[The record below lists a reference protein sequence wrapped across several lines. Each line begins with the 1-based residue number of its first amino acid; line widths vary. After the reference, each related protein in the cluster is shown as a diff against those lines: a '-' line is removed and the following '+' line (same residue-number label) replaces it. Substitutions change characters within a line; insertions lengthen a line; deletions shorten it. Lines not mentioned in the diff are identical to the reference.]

1 MNSPLSVFVCGT
13 YSDLS
18 AERGAVLDALQQL
31 QVEHHS
37 MEFFGARSERPIET
51 CLAEVRRSRVLVVI
65 VGHRYGT
72 LVPGLGISYSEAEY
86 REAHRLGTRRIR
98 LLIYLQGAVST
109 VDEWVESDS
118 PKAELLESW
127 KATLKERHTCAVFTD
142 VNWLARQVAIDVG
155 RAVREIDDE
164 ERASQPGPPEPAVSL
179 TPSAMDTHFQV
190 SAVSS
195 QRFGDESRQLL
206 TGLATDPSGNI
217 VIAGTFWGT
226 IDFGCSRLVSAGQ
239 NIFLA
244 TFSRAGGCVWSNR
257 FGDGSEQVAAG
268 VGIDSDGAVFLAS
281 SFVGTLNFGGSDL
294 VSKGRY
300 NVALAKLDRTGKHVW
315 SHSFGDDRYHVA
327 ECIAVSSAGWIAIA
341 GRFQGSIDFGGGVLE
356 SKSAQTDMF
365 LAVFEGDG
373 HLRWAKRFGGP
384 HEQQTR
390 SIAIDHEGNIG
401 LTGVFKGS
409 VSFDRETLTETSPQE
424 YCGFLTKIDQFGN
437 VTWCKRFGDPF
448 VEQGSVVGFDRNN
461 GDLLT
466 AGFMRNKLPSDSTGN
481 AQAICLFARYN
492 PAGILRW
499 SKAFGTNAIASD
511 LSVGADG
518 RILLTGYFAGE
529 INLGLGPL
537 VSAGGYDL
545 FAAMFSPDGNAQWVR
560 RYGDE
565 RHQFLI
571 KGVQGFNREIV
582 LAGSFH
588 GTVDFGAGKL
598 VASGY
603 DGRTEGSE
611 DIFLTILEE
620 MPEPRISHTQFPSPP
635 PEVGHS
641 SVGVTREKLAGME
654 SSMHSAQPPWY
665 ESNLLWVPISLGV
678 GIILT
683 VVSAM
688 KHDLC
693 WLLLLAW
700 LCFGLGACAALRRT
714 RYFLSGTISAA
725 VVLAG
730 ALFLVKMWLCPSTAG
745 SGAHIPE
752 SPSSSSPTGRNEQPS
767 SQTSIGAAATQ
778 IAKTTSV
785 PTTSK
790 TPAKPSAPTS
800 RPSRSESIINNAPG
814 GIAISG
820 GTVNSPT
827 VNNNFAP
834 AVKVTASAQ
843 TRRETG
849 NPDAPWE
856 TRFTISTNVLVQTG
870 DLRLKCSGPVIRAG
884 VSRIN
889 PMSLATGSNGPDP
902 KDQNEVVY
910 ELGPEMLS
918 PGKVIT
924 IVVYSKNPVTVI
936 SGSIGRQEITF

>member
-13 YSDLS
+13 YSDLG

-51 CLAEVRRSRVLVVI
+51 CLAEVRRSRILVAI
-65 VGHRYGT
+65 VGHCYGT

-86 REAHRLGTRRIR
+86 QEAYRLGTRRIR
-98 LLIYLQGAVST
+98 TLIYLQGALST
-109 VDEWVESDS
+109 TDEREASGS
-118 PKAELLESW
+118 PNTRLLESW

-155 RAVREIDDE
+155 RAVREIEDE
-164 ERASQPGPPEPAVSL
+164 EQASQPSPPETALSL
-179 TPSAMDTHFQV
+179 SRSAADVHFQV

-206 TGLATDPSGNI
+206 YGLAVDPSGDI

-226 IDFGCSRLVSAGQ
+226 IDFGRSKLVSAGQ

-244 TFSRAGGCVWSNR
+244 MFSRAGNCVWSNR
-257 FGDGSEQVAAG
+257 YGDSSEHVVAG
-268 VGIDSDGAVFLAS
+268 VGVDSDGAVVVAS
-281 SFVGTLNFGGSDL
+281 SFTGTLNFGGSDL

-327 ECIAVSSAGWIAIA
+327 ECVAVSSAGWVAVA
-341 GRFQGSIDFGGGVLE
+341 GRFQGSIDFGGGILE
-356 SKSAQTDMF
+356 SKSAQTDIF
-365 LAVFEGDG
+365 LTVFDRDG
-373 HLRWAKRFGGP
+373 HLKWAKGFGGP

-390 SIAIDHEGNIG
+390 SIAIDHGGNIG

-409 VSFDRETLTETSPQE
+409 VSFDKETLTEPSPQE
-424 YCGFLTKIDQFGN
+424 YCGFLTKIDELGN
-437 VTWCKRFGDPF
+437 VVWCKRFGDPF

-461 GDLLT
+461 GDLLA

-481 AQAICLFARYN
+481 AQAICLFARYD
-492 PAGILRW
+492 PEGVLRW

-529 INLGLGPL
+529 INLGLGQL

-571 KGVQGFNREIV
+571 KGVQGLNREII

-588 GTVDFGAGKL
+588 GTVDFGIGRL
-598 VASGY
+598 IASGY
-603 DGRTEGSE
+603 DGRTEGAE

-620 MPEPRISHTQFPSPP
+620 MPEPRAVPTQFPPP
-635 PEVGHS
+635 SPEVEHG
-641 SVGVTREKLAGME
+641 SVGDAEGKLAGME
-654 SSMHSAQPPWY
+654 SSMHSAPPPWY

-700 LCFGLGACAALRRT
+700 LCFGLGASAALKRT
-714 RYFLSGTISAA
+714 RHFLSGTISAA
-725 VVLAG
+725 LVLAG
-730 ALFLVKMWLCPSTAG
+730 ALFLVKMWLCPSNTS
-745 SGAHIPE
+745 SGAHIPDAS
-752 SPSSSSPTGRNEQPS
+752 SPSSPTGRIEQPP
-767 SQTSIGAAATQ
+767 SQTSIESAT
-778 IAKTTSV
+778 ATTSV
-785 PTTSK
+785 PTTPK
-790 TPAKPSAPTS
+790 TPAEPSAAIPRS
-800 RPSRSESIINNAPG
+800 SRSDSIINSAPG

-820 GTVNSPT
+820 GTVNNPT

-843 TRRETG
+843 VRRETG

-870 DLRLKCSGPVIRAG
+870 DLRLKCSGPVISAG
-884 VSRIN
+884 LSRIN
-889 PMSLATGSNGPDP
+889 PMSLVTGSNGPDP
-902 KDQNEVVY
+902 NDRNQVVY

-924 IVVYSKNPVTVI
+924 IVVYSKDPVTVI
-936 SGSIGRQEITF
+936 SGSIGQQEITF